1 MLEKFGTDV
10 MTFFKQADI
19 ERGGYVIEN
28 RRGEREFHNL
38 TSLSVGVVPVKP
50 RVFKSH
56 RDIAVVAAEAKKM
69 AKKMH
74 GNSLY
79 INQRDYAK

>member
-1 MLEKFGTDV
+1 
-10 MTFFKQADI
+10 
-19 ERGGYVIEN
+19 
-28 RRGEREFHNL
+28 
-38 TSLSVGVVPVKP
+38 VVPVKP